1 MMDYILIF
9 EVLIEFIAFN
19 IKTVFSA
26 FNETNLNRGGQ
37 SELEIGF
44 ILITRYSSLKCQ
56 V

>member
-1 MMDYILIF
+1 MHYILIF

-26 FNETNLNRGGQ
+26 FNEINLNRGGQ

-44 ILITRYSSLKCQ
+44 IWITRYSSLKCHI
-56 V
+56 